1 MSSQYQDDQ
10 EWLDHYEKQ
19 LGETVLCL
27 KRQNKKIK
35 EIKKH
40 LKQYQNNEICMN
52 CHEHVDICSQIGG
65 FNHRG
70 CL

>member
-19 LGETVLCL
+19 V
-27 KRQNKKIK
+27 KKQNQEIK

-65 FNHRG
+65 FNHKG

>member
-1 MSSQYQDDQ
+1 MSSQHQDDQ

-19 LGETVLCL
+19 V
-27 KRQNKKIK
+27 KKQNQEIK

-65 FNHRG
+65 FNHKG

>member
-10 EWLDHYEKQ
+10 EWLDQYEKQ
-19 LGETVLCL
+19 V
-27 KRQNKKIK
+27 KKQNQEIK
-35 EIKKH
+35 ELKKH

-52 CHEHVDICSQIGG
+52 CHEHVDICSRIGG

>member
-10 EWLDHYEKQ
+10 EWLDQYEKQ
-19 LGETVLCL
+19 V
-27 KRQNKKIK
+27 KKQNQEIK
-35 EIKKH
+35 ELKKH
-40 LKQYQNNEICMN
+40 LKQYQNNEICMT

-65 FNHRG
+65 G